1 MTKPPLADVPI
12 RSAAD
17 LTSRWATVL
26 DPPIFGARSLWL
38 MWLGADGRMAPIVV
52 PVDDVP
58 EQFDDRMTVGL
69 LQIHAGV
76 VAEHLGGDGHLAL
89 ALCRPGRPQA
99 SRDDER
105 WAARLHATLDDELDG
120 TWSMHLAAGGRVS
133 LLVAPPIRIWAR
145 G

>member
-1 MTKPPLADVPI
+1 MCRMTKPPLADVPI

-69 LQIHAGV
+69 LAEQSW
-76 VAEHLGGDGHLAL
+76 VAMGLVADPITGKIRKNLPDARRGIDAL
-89 ALCRPGRPQA
+89 ADLLRHLEP
-99 SRDDER
+99 D
-105 WAARLHATLDDELDG
+105 ATPEEKRELQMAL
-120 TWSMHLAAGGRVS
+120 SNLRVNFIQQS
-133 LLVAPPIRIWAR
+133 S
-145 G
+145 